1 MCVRKNGCIAPAATP
16 VSVLKYNKVAQKTCC
31 QTSDKFIY
39 SQLGDN
45 SFDSKYILL
54 TSIHSII
61 IFIPGVNM
69 GNLLVA
75 PITDKETHRG
85 VSEDG
90 IEYGVSSMQGWRV
103 HMEDA
108 HICETVLFAEQ
119 LKNDPQT
126 CQEISNDDNNQNEN
140 GDEIEEDNNEI
151 SISSN
156 DESATDSKRAKTN
169 GDVQTDDTVSVQ
181 EYTQIELKGHC
192 LFAVFDGHGG
202 TFAAEYAGLN
212 FKRVLSRQPA
222 LVEYANFLQEATGK
236 DDSHDDNVVSPHAKA
251 QFNRQGL
258 ELLEKAL
265 KDAFLDIDREIW
277 RWINGKTCGPDCILP
292 SKKQDDEDEH
302 LDNNDEKMGEDYDS
316 DAELDV
322 EEQRRIL
329 ESEDDIWR
337 SQQDAGTTATVVILT
352 PTLILCANAGDSRA
366 VYSKNGHST
375 IPLSYDHKP
384 DDEAE
389 ERRIY
394 EAGGFVRGSRV
405 EGDLA
410 VSRGLGDFRFK
421 ESALYEAMG
430 MNPVSFS
437 NYGNENGRK
446 RKGTMGN
453 VDSPQ
458 DQKVSPLPDIVVQN
472 RNPDLDE
479 FIVIACDGIFD
490 VQTNHECI
498 SMTAEIFQDGER
510 DLGLVCEEI
519 LDMCLDK
526 GSKDNMTALVIKFQ
540 AMVVGEGGGV
550 EERRRRRKEKEDECE
565 EYAS

>member
-1 MCVRKNGCIAPAATP
+1 
-16 VSVLKYNKVAQKTCC
+16 
-31 QTSDKFIY
+31 
-39 SQLGDN
+39 
-45 SFDSKYILL
+45 
-54 TSIHSII
+54 
-61 IFIPGVNM
+61 M

-75 PITDKETHRG
+75 PITDKETHKG

-119 LKNDPQT
+119 IKNGSESSHDN
-126 CQEISNDDNNQNEN
+126 SNNNKEETIENSSDDSA
-140 GDEIEEDNNEI
+140 
-151 SISSN
+151 SI
-156 DESATDSKRAKTN
+156 SKRAKTD
-169 GDVQTDDTVSVQ
+169 GDMQTDDSGSIP
-181 EYTQIELKGHC
+181 EYTQIELKGHS

-222 LVEYANFLQEATGK
+222 FVEYANFLQEVAGK
-236 DDSHDDNVVSPHAKA
+236 EDGREEPFTSPHTKA
-251 QFNRQGL
+251 QLNRQGL
-258 ELLEKAL
+258 DLLETAL

-277 RWINGKTCGPDCILP
+277 RWINGKPCGPDCILP
-292 SKKQDDEDEH
+292 SRKQDDEDEH
-302 LDNNDEKMGEDYDS
+302 LDDDGKSGEDSDS
-316 DAELDV
+316 DAELDT
-322 EEQRRIL
+322 EEQRRVL
-329 ESEDDIWR
+329 EAEDEVWR
-337 SQQDAGTTATVVILT
+337 SQHDAGTTATVVILT

-366 VYSKNGHST
+366 VYSRNGHCT

-421 ESALYEAMG
+421 EDAIYEAMD

-453 VDSPQ
+453 VVSPQ
-458 DQKVSPLPDIVVQN
+458 DQKVSPLPDIIVQN

-479 FIVIACDGIFD
+479 FIVVACDGIFD

-498 SMTAEIFQDGER
+498 SMTAEIFQDGEK
-510 DLGLVCEEI
+510 DMGLVCEEI
-519 LDMCLDK
+519 LDICLEK
-526 GSKDNMTALVIKFQ
+526 GSKDNMTALVVKFP
-540 AMVVGEGGGV
+540 AMVIGEGGGV
-550 EERRRRRKEKEDECE
+550 EERRRRRKEKEDESE
-565 EYAS
+565 EEES

>member
-1 MCVRKNGCIAPAATP
+1 
-16 VSVLKYNKVAQKTCC
+16 
-31 QTSDKFIY
+31 
-39 SQLGDN
+39 
-45 SFDSKYILL
+45 
-54 TSIHSII
+54 
-61 IFIPGVNM
+61 M

-75 PITDKETHRG
+75 PITDKETHKG

-90 IEYGVSSMQGWRV
+90 IEFGVSSMQGWRV

-119 LKNDPQT
+119 LKNEPQIS
-126 CQEISNDDNNQNEN
+126 QENSNNDRE
-140 GDEIEEDNNEI
+140 DELIE
-151 SISSN
+151 SSSN
-156 DESATDSKRAKTN
+156 DESANSSKRAKTG
-169 GDVQTDDTVSVQ
+169 GDIQTDGAVSIQ
-181 EYTQIELKGHC
+181 EYTQIELKGHS

-202 TFAAEYAGLN
+202 TFAAEYAALN
-212 FKRVLSRQPA
+212 FKRVFSRQPA
-222 LVEYANFLQEATGK
+222 IVQYARFLEEAAGK
-236 DDSHDDNVVSPHAKA
+236 EDNHDENIISPHAKA

-258 ELLEKAL
+258 DLLETAL

-302 LDNNDEKMGEDYDS
+302 LDDDGKSGEDSDS
-316 DAELDV
+316 DAELDA
-322 EEQRRIL
+322 EEHRRIL
-329 ESEDDIWR
+329 DSEEEIWR

-366 VYSKNGHST
+366 VCSRNGHCT

-410 VSRGLGDFRFK
+410 LSRGLGDFRFK
-421 ESALYEAMG
+421 EDAIYEAMD
-430 MNPVSFS
+430 MDPVSFS
-437 NYGNENGRK
+437 NYGNGNGRK
-446 RKGTMGN
+446 RKGGATGN

-458 DQKVSPLPDIVVQN
+458 DQKVSPLPDIIVQN

-498 SMTAEIFQDGER
+498 SMTAEIFQDGEK

-519 LDMCLDK
+519 LDICLEK
-526 GSKDNMTALVIKFQ
+526 GSKDNMTALVLKFP
-540 AMVVGEGGGV
+540 AMVIGEGGGV
-550 EERRRRRKEKEDECE
+550 EERRRRRKEKEDESE
-565 EYAS
+565 EDSPDNQTN